1 MLCLY
6 KNIRLAKRGRPQ
18 ASSAPAA
25 LRRRQAAIRFTAAQ
39 RNAGT
44 TSPKNIGIANKV
56 TFQDLRKSFTLF
68 FLIF

>member
-1 MLCLY
+1 MLCPN
-6 KNIRLAKRGRPQ
+6 KNIRLISQVLQQ

-25 LRRRQAAIRFTAAQ
+25 PRRRQADIRFMAVLC
-39 RNAGT
+39 NAGT
-44 TSPKNIGIANKV
+44 ASPKNIGIANKV

>member
-1 MLCLY
+1 MLCPN
-6 KNIRLAKRGRPQ
+6 KNIRPISQGLQQ

-44 TSPKNIGIANKV
+44 ASPKNIGIANKV